1 MSHNIEKRLIELKQA
16 VLTDSRIIIAH
27 ESGNAV
33 NTGKNALEN
42 EVAYMK
48 SQALKG
54 GAFVSHWV
62 GGGGRIIQLSKS
74 GFVQYGAGA
83 KGNRYAYAQIELA
96 RTLDPLVFKKDYL
109 AYVWLLKTLAQEAR
123 IPRTLNTGN
132 TIKEKGIKTHHWV
145 SDHLGGTNHRDPD
158 GYLAS
163 FGISL
168 TQFATDLA
176 DSSKEN
182 TLKKEPEKT
191 HLVKYG
197 DTLWSIAKKHHLTVT
212 WLKKLNR
219 LPSDQ
224 INIGTVLLLTGNQTD
239 SPQSTPSLKK
249 ESVKN
254 PTEIMKHIQRHC
266 GTISDGYFGPITK
279 KALLCLFQEAI
290 HTKIDGF
297 WGPKTAF
304 SARNIQL
311 NSKGEDVYALQAML
325 VGLGYDLIGT
335 PDGIAG
341 PLTRQAILAFQ
352 KDQGLTCDG
361 IAGKKTLSLVFR

>member
-1 MSHNIEKRLIELKQA
+1 MSHDIEKRLIDLKQSA
-16 VLTDSRIIIAH
+16 LTDSRIIIAH

-42 EVAYMK
+42 EIAYMTT
-48 SQALKG
+48 QALKG
-54 GAFVSHWV
+54 GAYVSHWV
-62 GGGGRIIQLSKS
+62 GGGGKIIQLSKT

-83 KGNRYAYAQIELA
+83 KGNSYAYAQVELA
-96 RTLDPLVFKKDYL
+96 RTSDPIVFKKDYL
-109 AYVWLLKTLAQEAR
+109 AYVWLLKTSAQEAR
-123 IPRTLNTGN
+123 IPRTLNAGN
-132 TIKEKGIKTHHWV
+132 TIREKGIKTHHWV
-145 SDHLGGTNHRDPD
+145 SNYLGGTNHRDPD
-158 GYLAS
+158 DYLAS

-176 DSSKEN
+176 DFSKEN
-182 TLKKEPEKT
+182 ILEKKPEKT

-224 INIGTVLLLTGNQTD
+224 INIGAVLLLTGNQ
-239 SPQSTPSLKK
+239 SYSAQSTPSIKK
-249 ESVKN
+249 ESAKN
-254 PTEIMKHIQRHC
+254 PTEIMKHIQRYC
-266 GTISDGYFGPITK
+266 GTISDGLFGPITK

-297 WGPKTAF
+297 WGPKTAA

-311 NSKGEDVYALQAML
+311 NTRGEDVYALQAML
-325 VGLGYDLIGT
+325 VGLGYDFIGK

-352 KDQGLTCDG
+352 KDQDLTCDG